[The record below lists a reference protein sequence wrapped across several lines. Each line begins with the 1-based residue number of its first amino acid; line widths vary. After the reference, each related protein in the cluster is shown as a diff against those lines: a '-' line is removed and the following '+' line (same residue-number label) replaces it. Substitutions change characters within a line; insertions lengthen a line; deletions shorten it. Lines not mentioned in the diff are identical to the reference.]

1 MRSAALLALALALP
15 LAATPAVA
23 DTAGTATAANA
34 PPAAEELALPAIT
47 VSVVGKRKLT
57 DRVLASGFVSPV
69 EEVQVQPLVE
79 GQPIEALLADVGDY
93 VTEGQ
98 VLAKLSRSTL
108 ELQKSQLEASH
119 ASALATI
126 AQAEA
131 QVVETRSSAEEAQR
145 VSARTAALRKAG
157 SSSQAA
163 ADQTQAAAVS
173 ALSRVSVAVQTLEAA
188 RAQLTFVEAQIA
200 NVDLQLTRTD
210 VVAPVAGEI
219 VQRNAQLGSIATSA
233 GSTMFTLVRGNAL
246 ELRADVSGSD
256 LLRISAGQSAGLT
269 VGTASAPIAG
279 TVRLVEPTI
288 DATTRMGRARIEI
301 SQTEHIRSG
310 MFVEAEILIAER
322 EAVAV
327 PVTALG
333 TDPDGNTVMLVED
346 GVISRRPVKTGIRD
360 GGWVEITEGL
370 AVGDTVVTK
379 AGAFVRPGDQINPI
393 PAPETN

>member
-1 MRSAALLALALALP
+1 MRTAVLLTLALATAP
-15 LAATPAVA
+15 LAALPALAETKAAAPEVA
-23 DTAGTATAANA
+23 
-34 PPAAEELALPAIT
+34 AAEVLPAIT
-47 VSVVGKRKLT
+47 VSLVGKRKLT

-233 GSTMFTLVRGNAL
+233 GSTMFTLVRDNAL
-246 ELRADVSGSD
+246 ELRADVSGTD
-256 LLRISAGQSAGLT
+256 LLRLSEGQSAALS
-269 VGTASAPIAG
+269 VGASAAPIAG

-301 SQTEHIRSG
+301 SQTDQIRAG
-310 MFVEAEILIAER
+310 MFIEAEVLIAER

-333 TDPDGNTVMLVED
+333 TDPEGNTVMLVED

-393 PAPETN
+393 PAAETN